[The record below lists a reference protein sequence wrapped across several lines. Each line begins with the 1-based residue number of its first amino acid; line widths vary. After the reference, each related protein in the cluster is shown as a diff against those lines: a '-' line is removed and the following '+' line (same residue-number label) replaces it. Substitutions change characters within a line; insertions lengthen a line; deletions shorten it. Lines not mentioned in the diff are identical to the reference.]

1 MLDSSSRRRRL
12 IIVTGLSGAGK
23 TNALQAFEDA
33 GYFCID
39 NLPPKMISN
48 VIEMSRPEVNGIDR
62 LVVVMDMR
70 GRRYF
75 GEGLEDS
82 LQAIKREAD
91 WDYQVIFV
99 EADDAT
105 LVRRYKESRRPH
117 PAARDGDVLA
127 GIHAE
132 REGLAALRE
141 LADVVIDTS
150 GLSASEGKAVFKR
163 LSETLPDQLALSLIS
178 FGFKYGAPI
187 DVDMMLDV
195 RFLPNPHYNPDLRPL
210 TGLDE
215 RVRDAVLDSE
225 DAKEFLRRTEDM
237 LYFLIPRYAAEGKS
251 YFTLGIGCTGGR
263 HRSVAIAEA
272 LAGYLVQLQE
282 KLSMEVHVRHRD
294 IGAAG

>member
-1 MLDSSSRRRRL
+1 MLDSSPRRRL

-91 WDYQVIFV
+91 WDYQIIFV

-127 GIHAE
+127 GINAE

-215 RVRDAVLDSE
+215 RVRDAVLNSE
-225 DAKEFLRRTEDM
+225 DAKEFLRRTEEM

-294 IGAAG
+294 IGGAG